1 MKFGVLGTGGVGRTL
16 AAGLVGQGHRVMI
29 GTRNVAQTLMR
40 VKADAMGNP
49 PFSAWQRE
57 NAAVGLGTFAE
68 AAAHGEMV
76 LNCTAGMA
84 TREALK
90 AAGEE
95 NLNGKVLV
103 DVSNPL
109 DFSHGMPPSLSVC
122 NTDSLGEQIQRAFPD
137 AKVVKTLN
145 TVTARLM
152 VDPGLVADGEHSIF
166 VSGNDKEAKA
176 SVVKIL
182 QGFGWQDIVDL
193 GGIASARGTEMWL
206 PLWLELLGAQQTP
219 MFNLKVVKQQGG

>member
-1 MKFGVLGTGGVGRTL
+1 
-16 AAGLVGQGHRVMI
+16 MI
-29 GTRNVAQTLMR
+29 GTRNVAGTLMR
-40 VKADAMGNP
+40 MEADAMGNP

-57 NAAVGLGTFAE
+57 NAAVGVGTFAE

-84 TREALK
+84 SLEALK

-95 NLNGKVLV
+95 NLKGKVLV
-103 DVSNPL
+103 DVANPL
-109 DFSHGMPPSLSVC
+109 DFSRGRPPSLSVC
-122 NTDSLGEQIQRAFPD
+122 NTDSLGEQIQRALPE

-166 VSGNDKEAKA
+166 VSGNDEEAKA

-182 QGFGWQDIVDL
+182 EGFGWRHIVDL
-193 GGIASARGTEMWL
+193 GGIASARGMEMWL
-206 PLWLELLGAQQTP
+206 PLWLELFGVQQTP
-219 MFNLKVVKQQGG
+219 MFNLKVVR